1 MRTKLR
7 LNVDDVTVDSFSTEY
22 RKEKSGTVHG
32 HQCTCGTG
40 YSCPGEP
47 TCEASCGCATN
58 EYTCPHCTLQ
68 NDATC
73 YNYGT
78 CDPRYSC
85 PDIP

>member
-1 MRTKLR
+1 MRTKFR
-7 LNVDDVTVDSFSTEY
+7 LNVDELKVDSFTTEY

-32 HQCTCGTG
+32 HQDT
-40 YSCPGEP
+40 YPGGP
-47 TCEASCGCATN
+47 TCDASCGCVSN
-58 EYTCPHCTLQ
+58 EYTCPRCTLQ

-78 CDPRYSC
+78 CDPRFSC